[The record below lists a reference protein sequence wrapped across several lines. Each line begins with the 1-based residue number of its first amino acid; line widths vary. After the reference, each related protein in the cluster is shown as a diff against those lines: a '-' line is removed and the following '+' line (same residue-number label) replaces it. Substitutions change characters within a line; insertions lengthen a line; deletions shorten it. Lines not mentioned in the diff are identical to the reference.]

1 MGEGDAVG
9 AAGAQPGGEGGA
21 AAEGKTEMMDI
32 YIFFKSI
39 ILGTEDSLHS

>member
-9 AAGAQPGGEGGA
+9 AAGAQPGGERGA

-32 YIFFKSI
+32 IFFKRT
-39 ILGTEDSLHS
+39 ILGIEEDSLQ